1 MLDKVSLIY
10 FLITGAAIVL
20 SLFNLISTLTVLVV
34 LYINFV
40 AAVGTLIVSFFINLD
55 NNER

>member
-1 MLDKVSLIY
+1 MLDKISLIY

-34 LYINFV
+34 LYITFTT
-40 AAVGTLIVSFFINLD
+40 AVLTLIVSFFSSTYKQQ
-55 NNER
+55 